1 MPDFMTGAL
10 VLSILAWPT
19 SAEVVPFRRISQE
32 LMAEV
37 LRQTKRSN
45 PGAIDNQRRLWPQ
58 CDWNALLA
66 RADKRRMASGS
77 LQKRLKQRMVAAKMA
92 IGLTHDELFGQ
103 PARLPPSLTGLS
115 IDQLANL
122 VGRETAID
130 DAENVE
136 KLVWRKSLPIIH
148 LATSIQLILTG
159 QGGDQRSVPCDTQ
172 DIDFFRRAVLLACR
186 LEPMVLAHPAI
197 NITADKLTRVR
208 WFE

>member
-19 SAEVVPFRRISQE
+19 GAEMAPFHKVSQE

-45 PGAIDNQRRLWPQ
+45 PEAIEDQRRLWPQ
-58 CDWNALLA
+58 YDWNARLV
-66 RADKRRMASGS
+66 RADNRRMASGS

-122 VGRETAID
+122 VRRET
-130 DAENVE
+130 
-136 KLVWRKSLPIIH
+136 
-148 LATSIQLILTG
+148 
-159 QGGDQRSVPCDTQ
+159 
-172 DIDFFRRAVLLACR
+172 
-186 LEPMVLAHPAI
+186 
-197 NITADKLTRVR
+197 
-208 WFE
+208 